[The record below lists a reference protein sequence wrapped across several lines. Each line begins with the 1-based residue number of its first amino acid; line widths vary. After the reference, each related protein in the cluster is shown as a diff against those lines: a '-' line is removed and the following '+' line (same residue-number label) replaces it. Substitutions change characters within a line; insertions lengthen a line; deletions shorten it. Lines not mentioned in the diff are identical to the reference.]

1 MQPLPRGGVVL
12 GAALGA
18 SLTLNVALGGLLL
31 AGPGR
36 AQHGGGSGGRGFDRM
51 VARIEH
57 ALPEADRPAF
67 RAVLDAERGR
77 YEGALAD
84 LRAARRE
91 VDAAMAREPFDP
103 ASLRAAMAA
112 WSGRWTAFNAAFADT
127 MVQAMA
133 AVSPQGRAQVAAARR
148 RDG

>member
-1 MQPLPRGGVVL
+1 MRPLPRRGVVL

-18 SLTLNVALGGLLL
+18 SLTLNLALGGLLL

-36 AQHGGGSGGRGFDRM
+36 AQHGGGGRGFDRM

-77 YEGALAD
+77 YEGPLAE
-84 LRAARRE
+84 LRAAQQD

-112 WSGRWTAFNAAFADT
+112 WSGRWAAFSAAFADT
-127 MVQAMA
+127 MAHAMA

>member
-1 MQPLPRGGVVL
+1 MRAPRREVVL

-18 SLTLNVALGGLLL
+18 SVALNAALGGLLL

-36 AQHGGGSGGRGFDRM
+36 APQGGGRGFDRM
-51 VARIEH
+51 VSRIEQ

-67 RAVLDAERGR
+67 RAVLDAERDR
-77 YEGALAD
+77 YEGALAEV
-84 LRAARRE
+84 RAARRAM
-91 VDAAMAREPFDP
+91 DAAMTREPFDP
-103 ASLRAAMAA
+103 ESLRAAMAA
-112 WSGRWTAFNAAFADT
+112 WSGRWVAFNAAFADT
-127 MVQAMA
+127 MVHAMA

>member
-1 MQPLPRGGVVL
+1 MRAPRRGVLL
-12 GAALGA
+12 GAGLGA
-18 SLTLNVALGGLLL
+18 SLALNLALGGLLL

-36 AQHGGGSGGRGFDRM
+36 APHGGGGGGRGFDRM
-51 VARIEH
+51 VARMEH

-67 RAVLDAERGR
+67 RAVLDTERGR

-84 LRAARRE
+84 VRAAQRE
-91 VDAAMAREPFDP
+91 VDAAMTREPFDA
-103 ASLRAAMAA
+103 ASLRSAMAA
-112 WSGRWTAFNAAFADT
+112 WSGRWTAFSAAFADT
-127 MVQAMA
+127 MVRAMA

>member
-1 MQPLPRGGVVL
+1 MPPPRRGALL

-18 SLTLNVALGGLLL
+18 SLALNLVFGGLLL
-31 AGPGR
+31 TGPGR
-36 AQHGGGSGGRGFDRM
+36 APHGAGGGRGFDRM

-77 YEGALAD
+77 YEDTLAE
-84 LRAARRE
+84 LRAAQRE
-91 VDAAMAREPFDP
+91 VDAAMAREPFD
-103 ASLRAAMAA
+103 AVALRAAMAA
-112 WSGRWTAFNAAFADT
+112 WSGRWAAFSTAFTDT
-127 MVQAMA
+127 LVHAMA